1 MTPPSK
7 IQEYVEA
14 LKSSPRMGHQV
25 VYHRVIPEK
34 SPSWSKPE
42 KTWPKEI
49 ENLIRQTGI
58 HSLYVHQA
66 EALNSLRR
74 GRHTVV
80 STPTASGKT
89 LIYNLTALEHFS
101 KDPKSTALYLFPLKA
116 LAQDQLRTFRELAS
130 NKEGDT
136 PTAAIYDGDT
146 SAWFRKKIREN
157 PPDILLTNPD
167 MLHLSLLPYHQ
178 KWAPFLSK
186 IKMVVVDEVH
196 TYHGVFGTHMAQILR
211 RLQRICNHH
220 GSSPTFFFGSATIGN
235 PAMLAQQLCGLNV
248 KPVTVSGAPQSK
260 RHVLMIDPLNGP
272 AQATILLL
280 KAALHRKLRTIVYT
294 QSRKLT
300 ELIALWAGKQTGPFA
315 HRISAYRAGLLPE
328 ERRIIESRLASGDLL
343 AVVST
348 SALELG
354 IDIGDLDLCI
364 LVGYPGTI
372 VSTLQ
377 RGGRVGRSGQEAAMI
392 MVAGEDALDQYFI
405 RNPDHLLNREPE
417 PAVVNPYNPIIMEKH
432 VICAAAEQPVKIDES
447 YISDPIRD
455 SVIQLEK
462 NGELLKSADGKV
474 YYSKLKAPHRNIDL
488 RGTGKRYSII
498 DGETD
503 RFIGEMDDYR
513 VFREAHPGAVY
524 LHRGETYHIEHLD
537 LDTGTVKAVK
547 ARLNYYTKV
556 RSFTETEI
564 LEIKSEKSV
573 YGTRFFFGCL
583 RVTDQVTGYEKW
595 RIQGNRKQGFI
606 PLDLPAQVFETEG
619 IWFIIP
625 KALQDAAETDSIPGH
640 LKFDFLGGIHAVEHA
655 AIGIFPLLVMAD
667 RNDIGG
673 MSTPYHPQVGYATI
687 FIYDGVPGGAGFSRQ
702 AFHEAEGLLD
712 YSHDV
717 IRKCPCETGCPSCV
731 QSPKCGSGNR
741 PIDKKASLFLLS
753 NLRTK
758 RYKSSTSG
766 HLVPKTLESPLQE
779 KKNYEKADRVCVFDL
794 ETQKS
799 AQEVGG
805 WQHSDKMRVSC
816 AVVCDIRSG
825 EFFEFMED
833 QIPRLLNFLSEF
845 DLVVGFNIK
854 SFDYRVL
861 SGYTDM
867 NFNCIPTLDMLEE
880 VKNHLGFRLSLD
892 RLCQATLDARKKAD
906 GLQALKWW
914 KQGRVRDVIEY
925 CKWDVAITRDLY
937 LFGKKT
943 GYLLFE
949 NKEGNSIRIPVQW

>member
-1 MTPPSK
+1 
-7 IQEYVEA
+7 
-14 LKSSPRMGHQV
+14 MGHQV
-25 VYHRVIPEK
+25 VYHRIIPEK

-42 KTWPKEI
+42 KPWPKEI
-49 ENLIRQTGI
+49 ENLIRKTGI
-58 HSLYVHQA
+58 HSLYDHQA
-66 EALNSLRR
+66 EALNYLRH

-89 LIYNLTALEHFS
+89 LIYNLTALEHFT

-116 LAQDQLRTFRELAS
+116 LAQDQLRTFRELLSNIEAS
-130 NKEGDT
+130 ST
-136 PTAAIYDGDT
+136 TADIYDGDT

-157 PPDILLTNPD
+157 PPNVLLTNPD
-167 MLHLSLLPYHQ
+167 MLHLSLLQFHQ
-178 KWAPFLSK
+178 KWAPFISR

-220 GSSPTFFFGSATIGN
+220 GSTPTFFFSSATIGN
-235 PAMLAQQLCGLNV
+235 PAMLAQQLCGLTV
-248 KPVTVSGAPQSK
+248 ESVTASGAPQSK

-300 ELIALWAGKQTGPFA
+300 ELLALWAGRQTGPFA

-377 RGGRVGRSGQEAAMI
+377 RGGRVGRSGQEAALI

-405 RNPDHLLNREPE
+405 RNPDHLLNRKPE
-417 PAVVNPYNPIIMEKH
+417 PAVVNPYNPHIMEKH
-432 VICAAAEQPVKIDES
+432 VICAAAEQPVRIGEPYVS
-447 YISDPIRD
+447 NPILD
-455 SVIQLEK
+455 SAIQLER

-474 YYSKLKAPHRNIDL
+474 YYSKRRATHRNIDL
-488 RGTGKRYSII
+488 RGSGNRYTII

-503 RFIGEMDDYR
+503 RVIGEMDDYR

-524 LHRGETYHIEHLD
+524 LHSGKTYLVEHLD
-537 LDTGTVKAVK
+537 TAARTVQAVK

-556 RSFTETEI
+556 RGFTDTEI
-564 LEIKSEKSV
+564 LEIINEKPV
-573 YGTRFFFGCL
+573 FGTRFFLGRL

-595 RIQGNRKQGFI
+595 RIQGNGKQGFF
-606 PLDLPAQVFETEG
+606 PLDLPPRVFETEG
-619 IWFIIP
+619 LWFIVP
-625 KALQDAAETDSIPGH
+625 QALQEAADTHSGPMT
-640 LKFDFLGGIHAVEHA
+640 FDFLGGIHAVEHA

-673 MSTPYHPQVGYATI
+673 MSTPYHPQVGYAAI
-687 FIYDGVPGGAGFSRQ
+687 FIYDGIPGGAGFSRQ

-717 IRKCPCETGCPSCV
+717 ILKCPCESGCPSCV

-741 PIDKKASLFLLS
+741 PIDKGASLFLLS
-753 NLRTK
+753 NLRKK
-758 RYKSSTSG
+758 RYKGFTSV
-766 HLVPKTLESPLQE
+766 HLVFETSEKPKHE
-779 KKNYEKADRVCVFDL
+779 KKNYQTANRVGVFDL

-805 WQHSDKMRVSC
+805 WQHADKMGVSC
-816 AVVCDIRSG
+816 AVVCDIKSG
-825 EFFEFMED
+825 EFFEFLED

-854 SFDYRVL
+854 RFDYFVL

-892 RLCQATLDARKKAD
+892 RLCQATLDAGKKAD

-914 KQGRVRDVIEY
+914 KQGRVQDVIEY

-937 LFGKKT
+937 LFGKKK

-949 NKEGNSIRIPVQW
+949 DKQGKSIRIPVQW